1 MMGTSCACV
10 PSGNTYDAC
19 KSGQLMLLCEA
30 AVFCGDDSIQDKAGL
45 VLLLMAHRL
54 EFVREACKPASF
66 VDSSW
71 KPTGY
76 KVTEISWG
84 VVQNNGQ
91 PYMQPGIQTEL
102 TLEHSEGEEFVNEQ
116 DRRKTGLETVR
127 QKVSLRWQICKVW
140 MQGPLLCLKGIL
152 CSSSL
157 TSNSF
162 CPS

>member
-1 MMGTSCACV
+1 MGTSCACV

-54 EFVREACKPASF
+54 EFVREACQPASF

-91 PYMQPGIQTEL
+91 PYMQPGIQTDL
-102 TLEHSEGEEFVNEQ
+102 MLEHSEGEEFVNEQ
-116 DRRKTGLETVR
+116 DRQKNWLGNRQAEGEPSLANLQGLHARAAALLE
-127 QKVSLRWQICKVW
+127 
-140 MQGPLLCLKGIL
+140 GHPLQLKSYL
-152 CSSSL
+152 K
-157 TSNSF
+157 
-162 CPS
+162 

>member
-1 MMGTSCACV
+1 
-10 PSGNTYDAC
+10 
-19 KSGQLMLLCEA
+19 MLLREA
-30 AVFCGDDSIQDKAGL
+30 DVLLGEVSVQDKAGL
-45 VLLLMAHRL
+45 LVAHRL

-66 VDSSW
+66 MDSTG

-91 PYMQPGIQTEL
+91 PYMQPGIKTEL

-116 DRRKTGLETVR
+116 DRRKAGLETVR
-127 QKVSLRWQICKVW
+127 QKVSLYWQIGKVC
-140 MQGPLLCLKGIL
+140 MQMAAALLEGHHLQLKFYF
-152 CSSSL
+152 
-157 TSNSF
+157 TNSF